1 MRHGTRGTPTAWRDV
16 YDRARWIALAAAAA
30 LHAAVFLFLPSVVAD
45 RLHEA
50 LIPSPTL
57 VFRAGGPGS
66 EMEVLALRAP
76 AAAEPVPVLP
86 EPEKVEAV
94 EEIVVEETATVEETT
109 TEATEAPSESDGTSE
124 GVAEGSGRG
133 ELAGGGGGPISP
145 PRPLHLVV
153 PRLPGDVDK
162 RSARGESVFLLVEVL
177 SDGSVGDVRIE
188 KGSRIPALNTAALTA
203 ARRMRY
209 VPASRDGSEIAQWTR
224 AEMRF

>member
-1 MRHGTRGTPTAWRDV
+1 MTGKTTLWRDV
-16 YDRARWIALAAAAA
+16 YDRAWAAGLAVAVGA
-30 LHAAVFLFLPSVVAD
+30 HVAVFFLMPSALAD

-66 EMEVLALRAP
+66 EMEVVALRP
-76 AAAEPVPVLP
+76 PSAAEPVPVLP

-94 EEIVVEETATVEETT
+94 EEIVVAETAEVEETT
-109 TEATEAPSESDGTSE
+109 SEATDAPSESEGSDE
-124 GVAEGSGRG
+124 GVPEGTGVG
-133 ELAGGGGGPISP
+133 QPAGGGGGSISP

-153 PRLPGDVDK
+153 PRLPGNVDK
-162 RSARGESVFLLVEVL
+162 RRARGEAVFLLVEVL
-177 SDGSVGDVRIE
+177 SDGSVGEVRIE
-188 KGSRIPALNTAALTA
+188 KASRIPALNTAALAA

-209 VPASRDGSEIAQWTR
+209 VPASRDGAEVSQWTR